1 MQPSEM
7 DPERGMKVTMML
19 ADSAQVADGK
29 LYVLGGGWTVT
40 GPQAVPFAIAGLIEV
55 PWHLTNRRH
64 TFRFECIDLDG
75 NGVLVPTPAG
85 EQPLLFEGG
94 FEVGRPPGVRAGTAI
109 PFPFAFNSGPQPIP
123 PGGHYEWRLMINGE
137 TDEDWRLAFSTRPEA
152 QSYAA

>member
-1 MQPSEM
+1 
-7 DPERGMKVTMML
+7 MKVTMML
-19 ADSAQVADGK
+19 ADSAQVAEGK

-40 GPQAVPFAIAGLIEV
+40 GPQPVPFAIAGLIEV

-75 NGVLVPTPAG
+75 NGVLVPAAEG
-85 EQPLLFEGG
+85 EQPLFLEGG
-94 FEVGRPPGVRAGTAI
+94 FEVGRPPGVRTGTAI